1 MAQGILVY
9 IIILE
14 RWSWRVVATAA
25 QDQVC
30 FKQFSR
36 KVTIFCGPRAD
47 PDRGCRTDRVAH
59 GTAQHSYSTRHKIKY
74 TMVKL

>member
-36 KVTIFCGPRAD
+36 KVTIFCGPGGS
-47 PDRGCRTDRVAH
+47 GCRTDRVAH